1 MATVALARKTDGK
14 TISVIHTADLENG
27 AVIGYKG
34 ISTKVTGSEV
44 RNVQNLKADEPFA
57 ILLCDCH
64 RYNENETEAD
74 FVLKKDTVGRAYIPE
89 RGDVFEIAESYIDQ
103 IGSVQQDDLLELKAD
118 SMTFAKKNTG
128 TAVARLRRKGLK
140 NIPNQ
145 TSAEIEIL

>member
-34 ISTKVTGSEV
+34 ISTKVFGEET
-44 RNVQNLKADEPFA
+44 RMVQVLADGEPFA

-89 RGDVFEIAESYIDQ
+89 RGDVFEIAESYIDA
-103 IGSVQQDDLLELKAD
+103 IETAKQDDLLELKVGE
-118 SMTFAKKNTG
+118 MKFAKKDAG